1 MAKAIETLLEFALE
15 LIAVLFEIVSCKAI
29 GIFFY
34 VVFALLTVMIAADA
48 QMMLS
53 EAESV
58 AETVFISAKYA
69 ILFSVLIALSLLNW
83 ITNFQK
89 WEDDEGVVQ

>member
-1 MAKAIETLLEFALE
+1 
-15 LIAVLFEIVSCKAI
+15 
-29 GIFFY
+29 
-34 VVFALLTVMIAADA
+34 MIAAAA